1 MFPLKGLGELNY
13 FLGIEMKKVTEGFN
27 LSQRKYINNLLKK
40 VKMDNA
46 NPLPMS
52 MIGGF
57 QCSYKKGDRI
67 ENAHEYRSVVGALQ
81 YITITRPEI
90 YFSVNKVCQ
99 YMEKPMDTQWKV
111 VKRIL
116 KHLKGTTDQGI
127 IFKRSDTQSHF
138 LF

>member
-1 MFPLKGLGELNY
+1 
-13 FLGIEMKKVTEGFN
+13 
-27 LSQRKYINNLLKK
+27 
-40 VKMDNA
+40 MDNA

-57 QCSYKKGDRI
+57 QCSSQKGDPI
-67 ENAHEYRSVVGALQ
+67 ENAHEYKSVLGALQ
-81 YITITRPEI
+81 YITITRTKI

-116 KHLKGTTDQGI
+116 KHLKGTTYQGI
-127 IFKRSDTQSHF
+127 VFRRSDTLNLTFFSNAN
-138 LF
+138 